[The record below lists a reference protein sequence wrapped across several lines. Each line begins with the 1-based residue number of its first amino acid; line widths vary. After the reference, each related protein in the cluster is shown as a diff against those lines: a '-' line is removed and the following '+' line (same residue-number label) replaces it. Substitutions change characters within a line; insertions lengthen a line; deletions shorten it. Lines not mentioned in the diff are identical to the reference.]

1 MSGLL
6 EIWAKY
12 YKEGRG
18 VCNSSRMI
26 SLVFLYKG
34 WDSYSKCMRMGNFCH
49 VLEFECAGAR
59 IWLPLLLSSEFLPG
73 RRLSV
78 MLMQLLVQP
87 LFFFVLFSLSILP
100 LSFFTFSEFAV
111 ALFSA
116 CKPRADIDID
126 LGWVY
131 FVYFIFCTLNGIL
144 FYFFA
149 KNLFL
154 TILCTI

>member
-87 LFFFVLFSLSILP
+87 LFFFRPIFPFYSA
-100 LSFFTFSEFAV
+100 SFFLHFQRTRSSAFFCVQASGRYRYRPGMG
-111 ALFSA
+111 LF
-116 CKPRADIDID
+116 C
-126 LGWVY
+126 
-131 FVYFIFCTLNGIL
+131 IL
-144 FYFFA
+144 Y
-149 KNLFL
+149 
-154 TILCTI
+154 ILYS